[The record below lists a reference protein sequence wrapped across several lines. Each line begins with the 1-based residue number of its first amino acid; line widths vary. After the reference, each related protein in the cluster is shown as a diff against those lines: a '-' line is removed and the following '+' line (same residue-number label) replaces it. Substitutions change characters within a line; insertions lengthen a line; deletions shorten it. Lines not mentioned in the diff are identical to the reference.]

1 MDVFVV
7 FASSVISCEYF
18 RNSAVVFGSGCDSKT
33 STTVTVSETFVHP
46 SDAAA
51 TSSSKHLDD

>member
-1 MDVFVV
+1 MDVFV
-7 FASSVISCEYF
+7 SSVISCEYF
-18 RNSAVVFGSGCDSKT
+18 RNSAVVFGSGRDSKT
-33 STTVTVSETFVHP
+33 STTVTVSETFAHS

>member
-1 MDVFVV
+1 MDV

-18 RNSAVVFGSGCDSKT
+18 RNSAVVFGSGCDGKT
-33 STTVTVSETFVHP
+33 STTVTVSETFVHR